1 MNIAILVKMK
11 CKKCKSSSLIMRIVH
26 SKREI
31 KINNINF
38 LKNLIIF
45 KPKM

>member
-31 KINNINF
+31 KINNISF